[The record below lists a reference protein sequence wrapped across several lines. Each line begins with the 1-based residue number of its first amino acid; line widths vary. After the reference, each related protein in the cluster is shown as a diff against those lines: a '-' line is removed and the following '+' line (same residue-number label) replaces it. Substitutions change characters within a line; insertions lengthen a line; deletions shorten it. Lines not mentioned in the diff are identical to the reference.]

1 MAGKKVTTVTYY
13 VYEGD
18 GYTISTI
25 PLSHTGKLIAKC
37 ATYKEANALVERLM
51 EEDDAG
57 QSGETNRA
65 DIPPAGVS

>member
-1 MAGKKVTTVTYY
+1 MTYH

-18 GYTISTI
+18 GYIISTV
-25 PLSHTGKLIAKC
+25 PLKNRGKLIAIC
-37 ATYKEANALVERLM
+37 TTYKEANELVERLM

-65 DIPPAGVS
+65 DIPPAGVP